1 MARLTPIKA
10 TLIASGS
17 AMLATVATIAL
28 TTTSPFPAH
37 ADIPPPVIAQAPLGN
52 GGVPTLAP
60 LVKSL
65 LPAVVNIQVSSKV
78 EMQNPL
84 LNDPFFRRFFN
95 VPNQPQT
102 REMQAIGSGVIID
115 AEKGYILTNNHVV
128 EKADKVK
135 VRLSDDREF
144 DAKVV
149 GSDPE
154 TDVAVLKVKPDKL
167 TAMKVGDSDALQVG
181 DFVLA
186 IGSPFNLRSTVTSG
200 IVSQLGRS
208 NTGEG
213 GGIQD
218 FIQTDASINPGN
230 SGGALVNLKGE
241 LVGINSQILSG
252 GGGSI
257 GIGFAIPVNLAKSV
271 ADQLISGGKIERG
284 RIGIAGQQLTP
295 EIAKELGLKDSRGA
309 LVAQVVAGS
318 PADKAGIKI
327 YDVITEA
334 NGKKV
339 ENFEQLHTIIGLL
352 KIGEPVSLKLI
363 RDGQPKDVTVVVAK
377 SSDVAGADADNL
389 NPLLEGATFGAVS
402 AEEEGTNGIQ
412 VLNIKPGTA
421 AADTELQPGD
431 IIVAVNRH
439 AIRSL
444 EDLHKFAGAKS
455 GNLLLQ
461 VRRGN
466 GMFIYPLQAPAP

>member
-10 TLIASGS
+10 TAIAAGS
-17 AMLATVATIAL
+17 ALLATVATIAL
-28 TTTSPFPAH
+28 TTTTPGPAH
-37 ADIPPPVIAQAPLGN
+37 ADIPPPVIAQAPVGN
-52 GGVPTLAP
+52 AGVPTLAP
-60 LVKSL
+60 LVKAL

-78 EMQNPL
+78 EIQNPL

-95 VPNQPQT
+95 APNQPQT
-102 REMQAIGSGVIID
+102 QEMQAIGSGVIID

-149 GSDPE
+149 GTDPD
-154 TDVAVLKVKPDKL
+154 TDVAVLKIKPENL
-167 TAMKVGDSDALQVG
+167 TALKVGNSDSIQVG

-186 IGSPFNLRSTVTSG
+186 IGSPFNLRGTVTSG
-200 IVSQLGRS
+200 IVSALGRA
-208 NTGEG
+208 TGEG

-257 GIGFAIPVNLAKSV
+257 GIGFAIPINLAKSV
-271 ADQLISGGKIERG
+271 SDQLIAGGKIERG
-284 RIGIAGQQLTP
+284 RIGIVGQPLTADL
-295 EIAKELGLKDSRGA
+295 AKEFGLKDGHGA
-309 LVAQVVAGS
+309 LVAQVVPGS
-318 PADKAGIKI
+318 PADKAGIKAG
-327 YDVITEA
+327 DVVVEA
-334 NGKKV
+334 NGKKLD
-339 ENFEQLHTIIGLL
+339 NFEQLHNIVGLL
-352 KIGEPVSLKLI
+352 KIGDTVHLKVLHETAE
-363 RDGQPKDVTVVVAK
+363 KDVAVVVGK
-377 SSDVAGADADNL
+377 SSDIASAAGAGGLHPA
-389 NPLLEGATFGAVS
+389 LEGASFAPLSNDEQGVS
-402 AEEEGTNGIQ
+402 GVQ
-412 VLNIKPGTA
+412 VQNIKPGSPA
-421 AADTELQPGD
+421 AETDLQPGD
-431 IIVAVNRH
+431 IIVAVNKH
-439 AIRSL
+439 PIRSM
-444 EDLHKFAGAKS
+444 EDFRKYAAVKT

-466 GMFIYPLQAPAP
+466 GAFFELLPPPSP